1 LRGFPAAGYLGA
13 LGCGLGLWEV
23 CAQISYTWAPLERL
37 TPKVLSGNAIATL
50 APSGKA
56 RGNAVLL
63 AHLDTQTTPVYSR
76 SKAAAGA
83 FYALLYLALAL
94 LLLTAA
100 ALILSAPAGVALPL
114 WAGAPGALLAA
125 AMLAA
130 MVHSHLPPYGCG
142 ANNNTSSVGVA
153 LALAEHFQRARLV
166 HTRLWLVFSS
176 AEETGC
182 HGAKAFLRGYGD
194 KLGRGYVLALGALG
208 VLAPRY
214 TLKEG
219 KILARRSDKSLV
231 QVVEQVASP
240 GAMAGSASGDA

>member
-1 LRGFPAAGYLGA
+1 MRLRGVQEQALLAPRSARLPRAAACASALLGLGLWALLRSSPTGGYLGA

-37 TPKVLSGNAIATL
+37 TPKVLSGNVIATL

-76 SKAAAGA
+76 SKVTAGA
-83 FYALLYLALAL
+83 SYALLYLGLAV

-130 MVHSHLPPYGCG
+130 MVHSHLPPMAAGPTTTPRPWG
-142 ANNNTSSVGVA
+142 SPWRWRSTSRG
-153 LALAEHFQRARLV
+153 
-166 HTRLWLVFSS
+166 
-176 AEETGC
+176 
-182 HGAKAFLRGYGD
+182 HG
-194 KLGRGYVLALGALG
+194 
-208 VLAPRY
+208 
-214 TLKEG
+214 
-219 KILARRSDKSLV
+219 
-231 QVVEQVASP
+231 
-240 GAMAGSASGDA
+240 